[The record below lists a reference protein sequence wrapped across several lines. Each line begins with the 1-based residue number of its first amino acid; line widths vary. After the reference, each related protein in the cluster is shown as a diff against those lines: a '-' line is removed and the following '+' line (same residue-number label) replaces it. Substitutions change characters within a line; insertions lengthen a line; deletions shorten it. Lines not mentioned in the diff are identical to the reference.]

1 MRLPRPNLRLRRQ
14 AVTPADTDL
23 LGRVR
28 VDRRTKRLVTRLREG
43 EIAVIDHQDLDR
55 VAAESLVAI
64 RPAAVVNAAASI
76 SGRYP
81 NLGPTILAEADI
93 RLLDE
98 VGPAVMELREG
109 DVLRIDEAGVCWR
122 GADRVADGEWLTAE
136 TIRKRTDAAK
146 DNLAEALEAFTFN
159 TLGYIRAERDL
170 LLEGQAIPT
179 LKTGMRDRHVLVV
192 ARGHDYRE
200 DLGTL
205 LGYIR
210 EYRPVL
216 IGVDGGADALL
227 ELGHKPHVIVGDM
240 DSISSEALV
249 CGAEVVVHAYPD
261 GRAPGLERV
270 QALGIDP
277 VVFPAGGL
285 SQDMAMLLAYE
296 AGCDLIVAV
305 GAHASLIELLDKGR
319 KGMASTFL
327 VRLKVGNKLVDAK
340 GVNRLYRQSVR
351 RRDLLAL
358 VAAALVAM
366 LVFSI
371 VSEPLRLF
379 WEDLLY
385 LAKDVAYRVT
395 SLF

>member
-1 MRLPRPNLRLRRQ
+1 MRLPRLRRR
-14 AVTPADTDL
+14 ATVTPANTDL
-23 LGRVR
+23 VGTIR
-28 VDRRTKRLVTRLREG
+28 VDERTKRLVTRLREG
-43 EIAVIDHQDLDR
+43 EIAVIDHTDLDR
-55 VAAESLVAI
+55 VAAESLVAAK
-64 RPAAVVNAAASI
+64 PAAVVNAAASV

-93 RLLDE
+93 PLLDLAGPE
-98 VGPAVMELREG
+98 VMKLREG
-109 DVLRIDEAGVCWR
+109 DVLRIDDAGVCWR
-122 GADRVADGEWLTAE
+122 GADHVAEGEWLTTE
-136 TIRKRTDAAK
+136 TIRKRTEAAK
-146 DNLAEALEAFTFN
+146 DNLAEALEDFTVN
-159 TLGYIRAERDL
+159 TLTFIRSERDL

-179 LKTGMRDRHVLVV
+179 LKTPMRDRHVLVV
-192 ARGHDYRE
+192 ARGHDYRK
-200 DLGTL
+200 DLTTL
-205 LGYIR
+205 RGYIR
-210 EYRPVL
+210 EYRPVV

-227 ELGHKPHVIVGDM
+227 ELGVKPDVIVGDM
-240 DSISSEALV
+240 DSISSEALI
-249 CGAEVVVHAYPD
+249 CGAEVVVHAYAD

-270 QALGIDP
+270 QALGIEP
-277 VVFPAGGL
+277 IVFPAGGL

-351 RRDLLAL
+351 RGDLLAL
-358 VAAALVAM
+358 VLAALIAM
-366 LVFSI
+366 FVFSI

-379 WEDLLY
+379 WEDLFY
-385 LAKDVAYRVT
+385 LAKDVIYRIT